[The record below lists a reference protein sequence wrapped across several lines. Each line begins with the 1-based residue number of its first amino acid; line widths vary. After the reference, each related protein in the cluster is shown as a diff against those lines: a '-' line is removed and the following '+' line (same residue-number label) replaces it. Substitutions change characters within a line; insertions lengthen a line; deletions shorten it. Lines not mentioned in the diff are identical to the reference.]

1 VSFIAGLS
9 LVPAAGLVNQ
19 SAETRCDAKR
29 VLHMTVDGKGRISV
43 NGVFSINVLR
53 LYNQPSR
60 SLTMSDTHNTDL
72 LAGRSLSAGE
82 IYIEMKRRLDLGSRA
97 AMATVVKT
105 RGSTPQ
111 QVGAKMVIFDDGS
124 FIGTV
129 GGGCVEAD
137 IWAEARE
144 VLNSGKTDI
153 YHFNLNDE
161 YEDSE
166 GMVCGGQMDVLI
178 ERWALDE

>member
-1 VSFIAGLS
+1 MS
-9 LVPAAGLVNQ
+9 
-19 SAETRCDAKR
+19 DAKKAS
-29 VLHMTVDGKGRISV
+29 GS
-43 NGVFSINVLR
+43 
-53 LYNQPSR
+53 P
-60 SLTMSDTHNTDL
+60 
-72 LAGRSLSAGE
+72 GRSMSAGE
-82 IYIEMKRRLDLGSRA
+82 IYIEMKRRLDEGSRA
-97 AMATVVKT
+97 AMATVFRT

-144 VLNSGKTDI
+144 VLRLGKADI
-153 YHFNLNDE
+153 FHFNLADE
-161 YEDSE
+161 YEDAE

-178 ERWALDE
+178 ERWADGDD

>member
-1 VSFIAGLS
+1 M
-9 LVPAAGLVNQ
+9 P
-19 SAETRCDAKR
+19 DAKE
-29 VLHMTVDGKGRISV
+29 
-43 NGVFSINVLR
+43 NGGF
-53 LYNQPSR
+53 P
-60 SLTMSDTHNTDL
+60 
-72 LAGRSLSAGE
+72 GRSMSAGE
-82 IYIEMKRRLDLGSRA
+82 IYIEMKRRLDEGSRA

-111 QVGAKMVIFDDGS
+111 QAGAKMVIFDDGS

-144 VLNSGKTDI
+144 VLNSGKTGI

-178 ERWALDE
+178 ERWTLDE